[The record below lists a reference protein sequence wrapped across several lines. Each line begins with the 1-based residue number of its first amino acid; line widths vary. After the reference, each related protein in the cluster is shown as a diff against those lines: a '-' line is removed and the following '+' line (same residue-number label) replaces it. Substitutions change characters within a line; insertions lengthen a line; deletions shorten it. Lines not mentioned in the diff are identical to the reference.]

1 MSERSGTSIPCHS
14 KVLSGHITQLLELT
28 RHTYALKIRGATR
41 PAEKAALYLPI
52 DPNDA
57 LVREVE
63 KQFNKKSHH
72 AYVAVFFRGEF
83 TVGEMYDT
91 IILPLEKVG
100 NEHARPKDGSSGSTL
115 DWSGLQYHHIQEKFI
130 FVVDGGKL
138 ASVVVAF
145 DRELDKE
152 QI

>member
-1 MSERSGTSIPCHS
+1 M
-14 KVLSGHITQLLELT
+14 LE
-28 RHTYALKIRGATR
+28 
-41 PAEKAALYLPI
+41 
-52 DPNDA
+52 
-57 LVREVE
+57 
-63 KQFNKKSHH
+63 QKSHH